1 MSRSIFPINIF
12 QNRRFIPRFHW
23 GGLNDLIN
31 GMQQTYPQG
40 VANNNPQRFGIPL
53 AVNQFGVQQPPNY
66 GMQISSNV
74 SPDKTMSLDPR
85 GNEYLYT
92 QQQFD
97 PSSIQDN
104 ASLTTNNPFTP
115 GANGQTMAPVTSQQI
130 SNQNILG
137 STKPAAYENIHAED
151 KDGEDDKN
159 KAKQGKIVVRN
170 AMSLFGSVASPLM
183 GIGATMLNRAMAN
196 SNMQANDYYTYQNEM
211 ENSRGSINRGGLT
224 SILKYG
230 GKISRFPDGG
240 EMPEDQGPKLIQAE
254 KGETII
260 DSSGNIFDVKANK
273 LHKDMKRND
282 VTDILTPDQ
291 YVLSNRFE
299 LSKKDADKIPIG
311 ISPITYD
318 EKKNKGKIKEKYLGE
333 LFTKDKHTLAEL
345 SKILRD
351 KYPTMFEEQEGN
363 IFAKAASDMN
373 KGTRMNFLQT
383 LVQMNEQKKQKKQQ
397 PQDEQ
402 MQQMKY
408 GGVPMYDPGGAYLFD
423 NENPLY
429 YIFGAPFSLNQMMA
443 LGKQANILAN
453 TNKDSAAY
461 AAQQLRLQNEPQK
474 YSIAQDSNPGFR
486 GTGIGLGIQDQ
497 EGIKLPPINK
507 PFSFDPKLQS
517 QETKDILQRGAM
529 LQSDPANN
537 NAATPPPPTAKEEE
551 SKYMQ
556 MVRDQI
562 QRDLDEVEP
571 RYKQGLKGARNL
583 LFQNLTGNA
592 MGTLAGMVGVLS
604 QDAFSEAPKVARV
617 NTPRTM
623 GKGYYDYLN
632 WNNNKALRSTASA
645 ALENTGDYG
654 RAMSYIGN
662 ALGQTVNA
670 NNQMAAQAAQQNLG
684 LESAYQQALSAV
696 RTQQSQFDVG
706 AREQMRSAANSNAA
720 NIASL
725 NINKINQDTA
735 INNRY
740 FDYISKLNLDKNL
753 QKQQLYNNLIQME
766 FIKKYFK

>member
-1 MSRSIFPINIF
+1 M
-12 QNRRFIPRFHW
+12 
-23 GGLNDLIN
+23 IN

-260 DSSGNIFDVKANK
+260 DGMGNIFDVKANK
-273 LHKDMKRND
+273 LHKDMSKND
-282 VTDILTPDQ
+282 VTDVLTPNQ

-311 ISPITYD
+311 ISQVTYN
-318 EKKNKGKIKEKYLGE
+318 EKTNKGGVKEKYLGD
-333 LFTKDKHTLAEL
+333 LFKKDKHTLAEL

-351 KYPTMFEEQEGN
+351 KYPTMFEEQDGN
-363 IFAKAASDMN
+363 IFARNASN
-373 KGTRMNFLQT
+373 KNRETRMNFLAE
-383 LVQMNEQKKQKKQQ
+383 LIQMNEEKKQKK
-397 PQDEQ
+397 ENN
-402 MQQMKY
+402 QQMSMNGMAKY
-408 GGVPMYDPGGAYLFD
+408 GGVPLFD
-423 NENPLY
+423 EGGPKNSLPS
-429 YIFGAPFSLNQMMA
+429 IPGTPFNLNQMLA
-443 LGKQANILAN
+443 LGKYASNNKSQITYNPFGNTSDISAIKPQIPWPNFNIEVS
-453 TNKDSAAY
+453 TETTPDNKTIVTDEFGNKKIVTQEPFDLDSIKDNVDMSK
-461 AAQQLRLQNEPQK
+461 QNAHNLKEVKEQK
-474 YSIAQDSNPGFR
+474 VGDGSA
-486 GTGIGLGIQDQ
+486 
-497 EGIKLPPINK
+497 
-507 PFSFDPKLQS
+507 
-517 QETKDILQRGAM
+517 
-529 LQSDPANN
+529 
-537 NAATPPPPTAKEEE
+537 EEE
-551 SKYMQ
+551 SKYMK
-556 MVRDQI
+556 MINDQI
-562 QRDLDEVEP
+562 QKDLNDIEP
-571 RYKQGLKGARNL
+571 RYQKGLKGARSL
-583 LFQNLTGNA
+583 FFQNLTGNA
-592 MGTLAGMVGVLS
+592 MGTLAGMFGVLS

-617 NTPRTM
+617 NTPRSV
-623 GKGYYDYLN
+623 GRGYYDYLN
-632 WNNNKALRSTASA
+632 WNNNKALRSAVSA

-670 NNQMAAQAAQQNLG
+670 NNQVAAQSMQQNLG
-684 LESAYQQALSAV
+684 LENAYQQALSAS

-766 FIKKYFK
+766 LMKKYFK

>member
-40 VANNNPQRFGIPL
+40 
-53 AVNQFGVQQPPNY
+53 
-66 GMQISSNV
+66 
-74 SPDKTMSLDPR
+74 
-85 GNEYLYT
+85 
-92 QQQFD
+92 
-97 PSSIQDN
+97 
-104 ASLTTNNPFTP
+104 
-115 GANGQTMAPVTSQQI
+115 
-130 SNQNILG
+130 
-137 STKPAAYENIHAED
+137 
-151 KDGEDDKN
+151 
-159 KAKQGKIVVRN
+159 N

-408 GGVPMYDPGGAYLFD
+408 GGVPMYAPGGAYLFD

-429 YIFGAPFSLNQMMA
+429 NIFGAPFSLNQMMA

-461 AAQQLRLQNEPQK
+461 AAQQLGLQNEPQK

-507 PFSFDPKLQS
+507 PFRLDPKLQS
-517 QETKDILQRGAM
+517 QETKDILQRGAIFNLNQM
-529 LQSDPANN
+529 LALGKYASNNKSQITYNPFGNTSDISAIKPQIPWPNFN
-537 NAATPPPPTAKEEE
+537 IEVSTETTPDNKTIVTDEFGNKKIVTQEPFDLDSIKDNVDMSKQVKEQKVGDGSAEEE

-706 AREQMRSAANSNAA
+706 AREQMRAASNSNIA
-720 NIASL
+720 NLANL
-725 NINKINQDTA
+725 NVNKINQDMA
-735 INNRY
+735 LNNKY

-753 QKQQLYNNLIQME
+753 QRQQLYNNLIQME
-766 FIKKYFK
+766 LVKNI

>member
-137 STKPAAYENIHAED
+137 STKPAAYENI
-151 KDGEDDKN
+151 
-159 KAKQGKIVVRN
+159 N

-408 GGVPMYDPGGAYLFD
+408 GGVSMYAPGGAYLFD

-429 YIFGAPFSLNQMMA
+429 NIFGAPFSLNQMMA

-461 AAQQLRLQNEPQK
+461 AAQQLGLQNEPQK

-507 PFSFDPKLQS
+507 PFRLDPKLQS
-517 QETKDILQRGAM
+517 QETKDILQRGAI
-529 LQSDPANN
+529 
-537 NAATPPPPTAKEEE
+537 TPPPPTAKEEE
-551 SKYMQ
+551 PEYMQ

-592 MGTLAGMVGVLS
+592 MGTLAGMLGVLS

-684 LESAYQQALSAV
+684 LESAYQQALSAS

-766 FIKKYFK
+766 LIKKYFK

>member
-1 MSRSIFPINIF
+1 M
-12 QNRRFIPRFHW
+12 
-23 GGLNDLIN
+23 IN

-40 VANNNPQRFGIPL
+40 
-53 AVNQFGVQQPPNY
+53 
-66 GMQISSNV
+66 
-74 SPDKTMSLDPR
+74 
-85 GNEYLYT
+85 
-92 QQQFD
+92 
-97 PSSIQDN
+97 
-104 ASLTTNNPFTP
+104 
-115 GANGQTMAPVTSQQI
+115 
-130 SNQNILG
+130 
-137 STKPAAYENIHAED
+137 
-151 KDGEDDKN
+151 
-159 KAKQGKIVVRN
+159 N

-408 GGVPMYDPGGAYLFD
+408 GGVPMYAPGGAYLFD

-429 YIFGAPFSLNQMMA
+429 NIFGAPFSLNQMMA

-461 AAQQLRLQNEPQK
+461 AAQQLGLQNEPQK

-507 PFSFDPKLQS
+507 PFRLDPKLQS
-517 QETKDILQRGAM
+517 QETKDILQRGAIFNLNQM
-529 LQSDPANN
+529 LALGKYASNNKSQITYNPFGNTSDISAIKPQIPWPNFN
-537 NAATPPPPTAKEEE
+537 IEVSTETTPDNKTIVTDEFGNKKIVTQEPFDLDSIKDNVDMSKQVKEQKVGDGSAEEE

-706 AREQMRSAANSNAA
+706 AREQMRAASNSNIA
-720 NIASL
+720 NLANL
-725 NINKINQDTA
+725 NVNKINQDMA
-735 INNRY
+735 LNNKY

-753 QKQQLYNNLIQME
+753 QRQQLYNNLIQME
-766 FIKKYFK
+766 LVKNI

>member
-1 MSRSIFPINIF
+1 
-12 QNRRFIPRFHW
+12 
-23 GGLNDLIN
+23 LIN

-40 VANNNPQRFGIPL
+40 
-53 AVNQFGVQQPPNY
+53 
-66 GMQISSNV
+66 
-74 SPDKTMSLDPR
+74 
-85 GNEYLYT
+85 
-92 QQQFD
+92 
-97 PSSIQDN
+97 
-104 ASLTTNNPFTP
+104 
-115 GANGQTMAPVTSQQI
+115 
-130 SNQNILG
+130 
-137 STKPAAYENIHAED
+137 
-151 KDGEDDKN
+151 
-159 KAKQGKIVVRN
+159 N

-408 GGVPMYDPGGAYLFD
+408 GGVPMYAPGGAYLFD

-429 YIFGAPFSLNQMMA
+429 NIFGAPFSLNQMMA

-461 AAQQLRLQNEPQK
+461 AAQQLGLQNEPQK

-507 PFSFDPKLQS
+507 PFRLDPKLQS
-517 QETKDILQRGAM
+517 QETKDILQRGAIFNLNQM
-529 LQSDPANN
+529 LALGKYASNNKSQITYNPFGNTSDISAIKPQIPWPNFN
-537 NAATPPPPTAKEEE
+537 IEVSTETTPDNKTIVTDEFGNKKIVTQEPFDLDSIKDNVDMSKQVKEQKVGDGSAEEE

-706 AREQMRSAANSNAA
+706 AREQMRAASNSNIA
-720 NIASL
+720 NLANL
-725 NINKINQDTA
+725 NVNKINQDMA
-735 INNRY
+735 LNNKY

-753 QKQQLYNNLIQME
+753 QRQQLYNNLIQME
-766 FIKKYFK
+766 LVKNI